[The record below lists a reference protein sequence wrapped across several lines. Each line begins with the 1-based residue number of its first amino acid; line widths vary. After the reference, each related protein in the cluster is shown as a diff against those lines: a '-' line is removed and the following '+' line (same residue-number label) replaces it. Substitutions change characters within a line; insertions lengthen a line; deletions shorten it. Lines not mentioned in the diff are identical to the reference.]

1 MHRLETEKGRV
12 ELVEDWGRRVLEREK
27 VSDARLEAA
36 VAEVRT
42 EVLGE
47 AKRLCDAAAAAQQQD
62 SAAQLLDEERGADFY
77 RTQEVKLAAFLQ
89 RQQEAAQLQLQTL
102 LEERLREHDRIAIE
116 RTSNQAVVDGAQVQ
130 QHPSCSA
137 GTSSSSRGTTTST
150 PPGGDP
156 GGGVDEELLCEKIK
170 LRLLRPELEENR
182 SEFETMMHD
191 FHENISLKMDDVT
204 ANLLS
209 HCEQRI
215 QDCSQRT
222 ESGFAAAL
230 EQLKQ
235 EQHAALLSCKRPVVG
250 EDQAADAA
258 AADETKQRAAEQISQ
273 LEARYQ
279 QEINRDEAPVS
290 SS

>member
-1 MHRLETEKGRV
+1 MEE
-12 ELVEDWGRRVLEREK
+12 WGRRVLEREK

-36 VAEVRT
+36 IVEVRT

-47 AKRLCDAAAAAQQQD
+47 AKRLCDAATAAQQQGA
-62 SAAQLLDEERGADFY
+62 AAQVLEDEERGADFY
-77 RTQEVKLAAFLQ
+77 RVQEVKLAAFLQ

-116 RTSNQAVVDGAQVQ
+116 ERTSNQQAVDGAQVQ
-130 QHPSCSA
+130 QQPSCST
-137 GTSSSSRGTTTST
+137 GTSSSSRGATTST

-156 GGGVDEELLCEKIK
+156 GGGVDEELLFQKIK

-235 EQHAALLSCKRPVVG
+235 EQHAALLSCKRPVVV
-250 EDQAADAA
+250 EDQAADSA

-279 QEINRDEAPVS
+279 QEINRDKAPL
-290 SS
+290 